1 MDLHTVEKVEYS
13 NCALASAAYAA
24 IFVHG
29 RGDNTDK
36 MELLAK
42 EVASYPNIAHV
53 FPKASDHT
61 WYPKSFLAPR
71 EENEPFFSSALAL
84 YGAVLTKIL
93 ETGIPSNKIFLF
105 GFSQGACLTLD
116 FAARNAQKFAGIFA
130 LSGGLIGPEVDMS
143 NYRNSF
149 DGTSI
154 FIGCSDTDNHVPEVR
169 LHESKDALQQLGA
182 EVELRVYPGMGHLIN
197 EDEME
202 YVKNYIKNT
211 INP

>member
-1 MDLHTVEKVEYS
+1 MDLHSIENVEYS
-13 NCALASAAYAA
+13 NCSLANAEYAS

-42 EVASYPNIAHV
+42 EVANYPNIAHV
-53 FPKASDHT
+53 FPKATNHT
-61 WYPKSFLAPR
+61 WYPKSFLVPR
-71 EENEPFFSSALAL
+71 EENEPYFSSSLAL
-84 YGAVLTKIL
+84 YDSVLTKIL
-93 ETGIPSNKIFLF
+93 EAGIPADKIFLF

-130 LSGGLIGPEVDMS
+130 LSGGLIGPKVDLS
-143 NYRNSF
+143 NYKNTF
-149 DGTSI
+149 NGTSI
-154 FIGCSDTDNHVPEVR
+154 FMGCSDIDNHVPELR
-169 LHESKDALQQLGA
+169 LYESKLALQELGA

-197 EDEME
+197 EDEID

-211 INP
+211 IRP